1 MYSSYWEKHY
11 LLNFVEK
18 SWKLRNLKIIF
29 QKLDILKHCI
39 VSARLMKV
47 LVRFILEL
55 LFRRFHAILY
65 FQFSKLYEKV
75 WIGSY
80 YTYATENSNFFFT
93 ARVLFQRH
101 LQFWWQQGKGRDH
114 PFSSVPHPPWSQAFK
129 HLFQI
134 FMWNKYHIKLLLN
147 EINKPHELPFD
158 WLMMWWNDNFS
169 LLDHFIWNFVTTY

>member
-1 MYSSYWEKHY
+1 MYSNYWEKHY

-47 LVRFILEL
+47 LVSFILEL
-55 LFRRFHAILY
+55 LFGRFHAILY
-65 FQFSKLYEKV
+65 FPFSKLYEKV
-75 WIGSY
+75 GIGSY
-80 YTYATENSNFFFT
+80 YAYATENFRFFFYCQSFISRT
-93 ARVLFQRH
+93 L
-101 LQFWWQQGKGRDH
+101 
-114 PFSSVPHPPWSQAFK
+114 
-129 HLFQI
+129 

-147 EINKPHELPFD
+147 EINNPHELPFD

>member
-47 LVRFILEL
+47 LVSFILEL
-55 LFRRFHAILY
+55 LFGRFHAILY
-65 FQFSKLYEKV
+65 FPFSKLYEKV
-75 WIGSY
+75 GIGSY
-80 YTYATENSNFFFT
+80 YTYATENFRFFFYCQSFISRT
-93 ARVLFQRH
+93 L
-101 LQFWWQQGKGRDH
+101 
-114 PFSSVPHPPWSQAFK
+114 
-129 HLFQI
+129 

-147 EINKPHELPFD
+147 EINNPHESPFD

>member
-1 MYSSYWEKHY
+1 MYSNYWEKHY

-47 LVRFILEL
+47 LVSFILEL
-55 LFRRFHAILY
+55 LFGRFHAILY
-65 FQFSKLYEKV
+65 FPFSKLYEKV
-75 WIGSY
+75 GIGSY
-80 YTYATENSNFFFT
+80 YTYATENFRFFFYCQSFISRT
-93 ARVLFQRH
+93 L
-101 LQFWWQQGKGRDH
+101 
-114 PFSSVPHPPWSQAFK
+114 
-129 HLFQI
+129 

>member
-1 MYSSYWEKHY
+1 MYSNYWEKHY

-47 LVRFILEL
+47 LVSFILEL
-55 LFRRFHAILY
+55 LFGCFHAILY
-65 FQFSKLYEKV
+65 FPFSKLYEKV
-75 WIGSY
+75 GIGSY
-80 YTYATENSNFFFT
+80 YTYATENFRFFFYCQSFISRT
-93 ARVLFQRH
+93 L
-101 LQFWWQQGKGRDH
+101 
-114 PFSSVPHPPWSQAFK
+114 
-129 HLFQI
+129 

-147 EINKPHELPFD
+147 EINNPHELPFD

>member
-80 YTYATENSNFFFT
+80 YTYATENSKFFFYCQSFISKTLAILVT
-93 ARVLFQRH
+93 A
-101 LQFWWQQGKGRDH
+101 GKGKG
-114 PFSSVPHPPWSQAFK
+114 PSFFLCTTSTLVTSIQTFVS
-129 HLFQI
+129 
-134 FMWNKYHIKLLLN
+134 
-147 EINKPHELPFD
+147 
-158 WLMMWWNDNFS
+158 NF
-169 LLDHFIWNFVTTY
+169 NVK

>member
-1 MYSSYWEKHY
+1 MYSNYWEKHY

-47 LVRFILEL
+47 LVSFILEL
-55 LFRRFHAILY
+55 LFGRFHAILY
-65 FQFSKLYEKV
+65 FPFSKLYEKV
-75 WIGSY
+75 GIGSY
-80 YTYATENSNFFFT
+80 YTYATENFRFFFYCQSFISRT
-93 ARVLFQRH
+93 L
-101 LQFWWQQGKGRDH
+101 
-114 PFSSVPHPPWSQAFK
+114 
-129 HLFQI
+129 

-147 EINKPHELPFD
+147 EINNPHELPFD

>member
-1 MYSSYWEKHY
+1 MYSNYWEKHY

-47 LVRFILEL
+47 LVSFILEL
-55 LFRRFHAILY
+55 LFGRFHAILY
-65 FQFSKLYEKV
+65 FPFSKLYEKV
-75 WIGSY
+75 GIGSY
-80 YTYATENSNFFFT
+80 YTYATENFRFFFYCQSFISRT
-93 ARVLFQRH
+93 L
-101 LQFWWQQGKGRDH
+101 
-114 PFSSVPHPPWSQAFK
+114 
-129 HLFQI
+129 

-147 EINKPHELPFD
+147 EINNPHESPFD

-169 LLDHFIWNFVTTY
+169 LLDHFIWNFVTAY

>member
-1 MYSSYWEKHY
+1 MYSNYWEKHY

-47 LVRFILEL
+47 SVSFILEL
-55 LFRRFHAILY
+55 LFGRFHAILY
-65 FQFSKLYEKV
+65 FPFSKLYEKV
-75 WIGSY
+75 GIGSY
-80 YTYATENSNFFFT
+80 YTYATENFRFFFYCQSFISRT
-93 ARVLFQRH
+93 L
-101 LQFWWQQGKGRDH
+101 
-114 PFSSVPHPPWSQAFK
+114 
-129 HLFQI
+129 

-147 EINKPHELPFD
+147 EINNPHELPFD

>member
-1 MYSSYWEKHY
+1 MYSNYWEKHY

-55 LFRRFHAILY
+55 LFGRFHAILY
-65 FQFSKLYEKV
+65 FPFSKLYEKV
-75 WIGSY
+75 GIGSY
-80 YTYATENSNFFFT
+80 YTYATENFRFFFYCQSFISRT
-93 ARVLFQRH
+93 L
-101 LQFWWQQGKGRDH
+101 
-114 PFSSVPHPPWSQAFK
+114 
-129 HLFQI
+129 

-147 EINKPHELPFD
+147 EINNPHESPFD

-169 LLDHFIWNFVTTY
+169 LLDHFIWNFVTAY

>member
-1 MYSSYWEKHY
+1 MYSNYWEKHY

-47 LVRFILEL
+47 LVSFILEL
-55 LFRRFHAILY
+55 LFGRFHAILY
-65 FQFSKLYEKV
+65 FPFSKLYEKV
-75 WIGSY
+75 GIGSY
-80 YTYATENSNFFFT
+80 YTYATENFRFFFYCQSFISRT
-93 ARVLFQRH
+93 L
-101 LQFWWQQGKGRDH
+101 
-114 PFSSVPHPPWSQAFK
+114 
-129 HLFQI
+129 

-147 EINKPHELPFD
+147 EINNPHELPFD
-158 WLMMWWNDNFS
+158 WLMMSWNDNFS

>member
-1 MYSSYWEKHY
+1 MYSNYWEKHY

-47 LVRFILEL
+47 LVSFILEL
-55 LFRRFHAILY
+55 LFGRFHAILY
-65 FQFSKLYEKV
+65 FPFSKLYEKV
-75 WIGSY
+75 GIGSY
-80 YTYATENSNFFFT
+80 YTYATENFRFFFYCQSFISRT
-93 ARVLFQRH
+93 L
-101 LQFWWQQGKGRDH
+101 
-114 PFSSVPHPPWSQAFK
+114 
-129 HLFQI
+129 

-147 EINKPHELPFD
+147 EINNPHESPFD

>member
-1 MYSSYWEKHY
+1 MYSNYWEKHY

-18 SWKLRNLKIIF
+18 SWKLRNLKRIF

-47 LVRFILEL
+47 LVSFILEL
-55 LFRRFHAILY
+55 LFGRFHAILY
-65 FQFSKLYEKV
+65 FPFSKLYEKV
-75 WIGSY
+75 GIGSY
-80 YTYATENSNFFFT
+80 YTYATENFRFFFYCQSFISRT
-93 ARVLFQRH
+93 L
-101 LQFWWQQGKGRDH
+101 
-114 PFSSVPHPPWSQAFK
+114 
-129 HLFQI
+129 

-147 EINKPHELPFD
+147 EINNPHELPFD

>member
-1 MYSSYWEKHY
+1 MYSNYWEKHY

-47 LVRFILEL
+47 LVSFILEL
-55 LFRRFHAILY
+55 LFGRFHAILY
-65 FQFSKLYEKV
+65 FPFSKLYEKV
-75 WIGSY
+75 GIGSY
-80 YTYATENSNFFFT
+80 YTYATENFRFFFYCQSFIS
-93 ARVLFQRH
+93 RIL
-101 LQFWWQQGKGRDH
+101 
-114 PFSSVPHPPWSQAFK
+114 
-129 HLFQI
+129 

-147 EINKPHELPFD
+147 EINNPHELPFD

>member
-47 LVRFILEL
+47 LVSFILEL
-55 LFRRFHAILY
+55 LFGRFHAILY
-65 FQFSKLYEKV
+65 FPFSKLYEKV
-75 WIGSY
+75 GIGSY
-80 YTYATENSNFFFT
+80 YTYATENFRFFFYCQSFISRT
-93 ARVLFQRH
+93 L
-101 LQFWWQQGKGRDH
+101 
-114 PFSSVPHPPWSQAFK
+114 
-129 HLFQI
+129 

-147 EINKPHELPFD
+147 EINNPHESPFD

-169 LLDHFIWNFVTTY
+169 LLDHFIWNFVTAY

>member
-1 MYSSYWEKHY
+1 MYSNYWEKHY

-47 LVRFILEL
+47 LVSFILEL
-55 LFRRFHAILY
+55 LFGRFHAILH
-65 FQFSKLYEKV
+65 FPFSKLYEKV
-75 WIGSY
+75 GIGSY
-80 YTYATENSNFFFT
+80 YTYATENFRFFFYCQSFISRT
-93 ARVLFQRH
+93 L
-101 LQFWWQQGKGRDH
+101 
-114 PFSSVPHPPWSQAFK
+114 
-129 HLFQI
+129 

-147 EINKPHELPFD
+147 EINNPHESPFD

-169 LLDHFIWNFVTTY
+169 LLDHFIWNFVTAY

>member
-1 MYSSYWEKHY
+1 MYSNYWEKHY

-47 LVRFILEL
+47 LVSFILEL
-55 LFRRFHAILY
+55 LFGRFHAILY
-65 FQFSKLYEKV
+65 FPFSKLYEKV
-75 WIGSY
+75 GIGSY
-80 YTYATENSNFFFT
+80 YTYATENFRIFFYCQSFISRT
-93 ARVLFQRH
+93 L
-101 LQFWWQQGKGRDH
+101 
-114 PFSSVPHPPWSQAFK
+114 
-129 HLFQI
+129 

-147 EINKPHELPFD
+147 EINNPHESPFD

-169 LLDHFIWNFVTTY
+169 LLDHFIWNFVTAY

>member
-47 LVRFILEL
+47 LVSFILEL
-55 LFRRFHAILY
+55 LFGRFHAILY
-65 FQFSKLYEKV
+65 FPFSKLYEKV
-75 WIGSY
+75 GIGSY
-80 YTYATENSNFFFT
+80 YTYATENFRFFFYCQSFISRT
-93 ARVLFQRH
+93 L
-101 LQFWWQQGKGRDH
+101 
-114 PFSSVPHPPWSQAFK
+114 
-129 HLFQI
+129 

-147 EINKPHELPFD
+147 EINNPHESPFD
-158 WLMMWWNDNFS
+158 WLMTWWNDNFS
-169 LLDHFIWNFVTTY
+169 LLDHFIWNFVTAY